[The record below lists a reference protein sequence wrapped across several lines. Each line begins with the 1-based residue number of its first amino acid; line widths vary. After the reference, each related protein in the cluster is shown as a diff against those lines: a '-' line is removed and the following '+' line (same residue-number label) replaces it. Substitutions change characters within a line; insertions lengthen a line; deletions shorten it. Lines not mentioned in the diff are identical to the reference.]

1 MPKELKYFYEKDEKK
16 VKRKIA
22 VSKPTKAKT
31 KKINDIDVDKITE
44 VNNFLNEISLNFDF
58 ILFG

>member
-1 MPKELKYFYEKDEKK
+1 LPKELKYFYEKDEKK

-22 VSKPTKAKT
+22 VSKSTKAKT

-44 VNNFLNEISLNFDF
+44 VINFLNAIS
-58 ILFG
+58 